1 MFRIKRFI
9 LFIMSMIV
17 PLLVIA
23 LYSLAT
29 PASESIYLA
38 DYVLLFDQKSLKGSY
53 LDLISIDQN
62 GQEYSSRFKDSLSME
77 SIAFDDYIAL
87 VKGDNFYLIDINN
100 NQMIRIKTKGSVDSV
115 IIVNNNVYF
124 AFQDPNFNGWRSQQ
138 VCQLTLSDTTTY
150 DKNDYTCT
158 DGYIKENETR
168 FSILKTIISE
178 NDLSQ
183 INENDYV
190 SYLINDFKEESETIL
205 TGTKLVR
212 IDSMNHALMIYDLD
226 ENLMESIALDYGDY
240 ESVKIVN
247 HSNND
252 IVPIEYFKSG
262 NKLLKFF
269 DIRNNKFLD
278 YSYQYGPSDPLIA
291 AHVLFKS

>member
-1 MFRIKRFI
+1 MENNKKVI
-9 LFIMSMIV
+9 LFLISLLIPIIILTIV
-17 PLLVIA
+17 RLP
-23 LYSLAT
+23 T
-29 PASESIYLA
+29 PAADKINLA
-38 DYVLLFDQKSLKGSY
+38 DYLLLYDQKSVKGNY
-53 LDLISIDQN
+53 LDLISIDQE
-62 GQEYSSRFKDSLSME
+62 GQEYSSRFKDSLSVE
-77 SIAFDDYIAL
+77 SIAFEDYIAL
-87 VKGDNFYLIDINN
+87 IKGDNFYLIDINN
-100 NQMIRIKTKGSVDSV
+100 EQMIRIKTKGSVDSV

-247 HSNND
+247 NSNND

-291 AHVLFKS
+291 AHVLSKS

>member
-1 MFRIKRFI
+1 MENNKKVI
-9 LFIMSMIV
+9 LFLISLLIPIIILTIV
-17 PLLVIA
+17 RLP
-23 LYSLAT
+23 T
-29 PASESIYLA
+29 PVADKINLA
-38 DYVLLFDQKSLKGSY
+38 DYLLLYDQKSVKGNY
-53 LDLISIDQN
+53 LDLISIDQE
-62 GQEYSSRFKDSLSME
+62 GQEYSSRFKDSLSVE
-77 SIAFDDYIAL
+77 SIAFEDYIAL
-87 VKGDNFYLIDINN
+87 IKGDNFYLIDINN
-100 NQMIRIKTKGSVDSV
+100 EQMIRIKTKGSVDSV

-226 ENLMESIALDYGDY
+226 ENFMESIALDYGDY

-247 HSNND
+247 NSNND

-291 AHVLFKS
+291 AHVLSKS